1 MDIVPT
7 WASLEGNITMPDPI
21 MLMAVSTVSCSTL
34 IFLTSLA
41 TLFSEIFK
49 TILCKEFALASCMC
63 LNIFL
68 MLRAQHIAVCAYPSV
83 ILCLEVDTLQLGCKT
98 GKSINS
104 ILK

>member
-1 MDIVPT
+1 
-7 WASLEGNITMPDPI
+7 
-21 MLMAVSTVSCSTL
+21 
-34 IFLTSLA
+34 
-41 TLFSEIFK
+41 
-49 TILCKEFALASCMC
+49 MC

-104 ILK
+104 ILKSKELLQCCTSPDLTRYHAQHAGKIGRSSLGGDASLSIF